1 MSDLA
6 AFLAGRRPDHVA
18 IVLADELLD
27 EPEALEDYAEPVGNG
42 LALVVPGF
50 RGRSVFRRATGGD
63 PMAFARDASDRES
76 AIARDLSGG
85 DCPEAA
91 GPDGDRDADV
101 AATDDHEAATDDA
114 AEGVADGRSGH
125 YPTVVFSFAEPRNEA
140 MGGLYAEGDVVHAYA
155 QCACGT
161 RYADRW
167 VAGEV

>member
-18 IVLADELLD
+18 IVLADELLA

-42 LALVVPGF
+42 LALVVPGH
-50 RGRSVFRRATGGD
+50 RGRSVFRRATGDD
-63 PMAFARDASDRES
+63 PMAFARAASDRES
-76 AIARDLSGG
+76 PIARDLSGG
-85 DCPEAA
+85 DCPEE
-91 GPDGDRDADV
+91 GPDGDRDGDED
-101 AATDDHEAATDDA
+101 AADDHEAATDDDA
-114 AEGVADGRSGH
+114 GEGVAGGRSGH
-125 YPTVVFSFAEPRNEA
+125 YPTVVFSFAEPRNEE

-155 QCACGT
+155 RCACGA